1 MRTIF
6 LLAFTFLLISCK
18 QHVSEV
24 VETDETRIEH
34 LVFFSLKDS
43 VSAEEIQSF
52 KELLK
57 TLVEIDGVSEVEVSS
72 RTDVGDSRTL
82 DYDLLMEIE
91 FTSIA
96 NLKSYADHP
105 YHLKVRDS
113 LMPVLAAPP
122 ATFDMIPD

>member
-18 QHVSEV
+18 QQVSEV
-24 VETDETRIEH
+24 TETDEAAIEH
-34 LVFFSLKDS
+34 LVFFSLKDGLS
-43 VSAEEIQSF
+43 TKEIQSF
-52 KELLK
+52 KDLLK
-57 TLVEIDGVSEVEVSS
+57 TLEDIEGVSEVEVNR
-72 RTDVGDSRTL
+72 RTDVGDSRAL

-105 YHLKVRDS
+105 YHLEVRDS
-113 LMPVLAAPP
+113 LMPWLAAPP
-122 ATFDMIPD
+122 ATFDVIPN